1 MTSAQQIT
9 TTGVRAVTA
18 VEVEHFQTYGWVKLD
33 RLLDLDVVGNI
44 LERAKAK
51 MGEDPLTL
59 STDRPTELRPNDFK
73 WYERWDG
80 CSHQD
85 QWIKG
90 FSHSAPIATVA
101 ARLMGS
107 AVRFYYDHVFVK
119 VPAQS
124 AGTETPWHQDLPHHP
139 LDRQGA
145 LTMWMPLVDCPPEKG
160 TMRFLSG
167 SHRSG
172 PLGRYL
178 NRGDGV
184 NLLDEHPEMADRFEI
199 SPELHLKP
207 GDATVHDLGI
217 IHYAPPNTTETPR
230 WVYTL
235 QWLPPHARYTGAP
248 NHRTDGHGL
257 VLDQPLDH
265 PRFPLI
271 PTLPSATPTI

>member
-1 MTSAQQIT
+1 METTQQVLD
-9 TTGVRAVTA
+9 GVRAITDD
-18 VEVEHFQTYGWVKLD
+18 EVKHFQTNGWVKLEG
-33 RLLDLDVVGNI
+33 LLDLSIVEKL

-51 MGEDPLTL
+51 MGAEEPQTR
-59 STDRPTELRPNDFK
+59 STDRPDELRPNDFK

-85 QWIKG
+85 SWIRN
-90 FSHSAPIATVA
+90 FTHATPIATVA
-101 ARLMGS
+101 SRLMGGS
-107 AVRFYYDHVFVK
+107 PVRFYYDHVFVK
-119 VPAQS
+119 IPVAV

-160 TMRFLSG
+160 TMRFLNG
-167 SHRSG
+167 SHRTG
-172 PLGRYL
+172 LLGRYL

-184 NLLDEHPEMADRFEI
+184 NLLDEHPEMADRFEL
-199 SPELHLKP
+199 SPPLHLKP
-207 GDATVHDLGI
+207 GDATVHDLGV
-217 IHYAPPNTTETPR
+217 IHYAPPNTTDTPR

-257 VLDQPLDH
+257 EIDRPLDH
-265 PRFPLI
+265 PRFPII
-271 PTLPSATPTI
+271 PTP